1 MLSDKSGQSYSVW
14 MISSDTAVAEIPAA
28 LDRDAEGKIRQRAE
42 HGVQLKRRPGT
53 LVKSAIAGGNGQSL
67 TVAFD
72 LPQRGG
78 RIEYDSWV
86 RTAKTMVYF
95 SSVCPASSLPKIQNR
110 FQMLVSATV
119 VP

>member
-42 HGVQLKRRPGT
+42 HGVQLKMRPGT

-67 TVAFD
+67 TVALD

-78 RIEYDSWV
+78 WIEYDSWV
-86 RTAKTMVYF
+86 RTAKTLVYF
-95 SSVCPASSLPKIQNR
+95 SSVCPASSVRKIQDR
-110 FQMLVSATV
+110 LQLLVSATV

>member
-1 MLSDKSGQSYSVW
+1 MLSDKSGQSFYVW
-14 MISSDTAVAEIPAA
+14 MTSSDTAVAEIAAA
-28 LDRDAEGKIRQRAE
+28 LDRDAEDKIRQRAE
-42 HGVQLKRRPGT
+42 HGVQLKMRPGT

-72 LPQRGG
+72 LPQRGD

-86 RTAKTMVYF
+86 RTAKTLVYF
-95 SSVCPASSLPKIQNR
+95 SSACPASSVRKIQNR
-110 FQMLVSATV
+110 LQLLVSATV